1 MKPVVAAALAL
12 GFVLLSDSLGG
23 TEAAASAT
31 DTATENEESSWQFS
45 LTGTTYVARNAHDY
59 FNPTLTAD
67 GDWLHLEAR
76 YNYEALK
83 TGSIWL
89 GYNFNTGDKLAIS
102 VTPMLGGIFGDL
114 TGIAPGYTIEL
125 NYGPFEAYTQGEY
138 FIDTGMRS
146 GNFFYNWSEF
156 SIVPVRWIRVGLV
169 LDRTKALGDDL
180 SIRRGPLLGFRYKD
194 FDFTTYWLSP
204 GSNESTFVFAATIN
218 F

>member
-1 MKPVVAAALAL
+1 MKPVAALAFTFALIASDLL
-12 GFVLLSDSLGG
+12 GATL
-23 TEAAASAT
+23 AASAT
-31 DTATENEESSWQFS
+31 ETANENEESSWEFS
-45 LTGTTYVARNAHDY
+45 LSGATYVARNAHDY

-67 GDWLHLEAR
+67 RDWLHLEAR

-83 TGSIWL
+83 TGSVWL
-89 GYNFNTGDKLAIS
+89 GYNFSTGNKLAVT
-102 VTPMLGGIFGDL
+102 VTPMLGGVFGDL

-138 FIDTGMRS
+138 FIDTGTRA

-156 SIVPVRWIRVGLV
+156 SILPARWIRVGLV

-180 SIRRGPLLGFRYKD
+180 AVRRGPLVGFRYKD
-194 FDFTTYWLSP
+194 FDFTTYWLDP